1 MILYVLMLALIIVV
15 FNLTV
20 PLLAG
25 LYIVSE
31 LGGNSFQ
38 TSYGV
43 TFFCLGNIVGLPFG
57 NPAHTQLGP
66 ISLFVLC
73 LILMG
78 FCSWHC
84 AVATNYFSFVLFRF
98 FEGVASGPLLILV
111 SYTLIPLL
119 APEKDP
125 RFVFSLFLATF
136 TFIPSFSGAYGYW
149 IAYYYTWRFPFYSN
163 ILICLFLITYVG
175 FGYRKYNDQPRSENV
190 HFDAIGYLYY
200 VISIVFIGTVLTVGQ
215 ELDWFRSDLIIFLTI
230 VGSISLVFFILR
242 SLSVQY
248 PILELRLLKQFY
260 FSFGLLHVAILFAT
274 YFGMVILLGLWL
286 KLYVNYTPNWIAL
299 IIGTMALGTWVP
311 IAINY
316 LAKDTRKPLAVALVF
331 LALSSFYTTY
341 FNVDIDF
348 NRLAFSRILAGVGL
362 ALFLQPL
369 FRLSTKT
376 ILPTHLPDAL
386 SFFHLARLLGSG
398 LGASL
403 FVILWHRRQVF
414 FQSRLGSRLTDFS
427 EITTQFFERAKLHY
441 LQGKQALAQ
450 LDFYLERQAT
460 ALALDDCFF
469 LMGWIIVALII
480 FVTFTF
486 LFVSRPILY
495 DKPSVEKSETHPPPP
510 N

>member
-1 MILYVLMLALIIVV
+1 MRANPPSFCEQTHRHCERSEAIQWPYEMLERSLLRRYAPCNDGVFARNDGIGESKLIKILLENKEMILYVLMLALIIVV

-149 IAYYYTWRFPFYSN
+149 IAYYYTWRFPFYS
-163 ILICLFLITYVG
+163 
-175 FGYRKYNDQPRSENV
+175 
-190 HFDAIGYLYY
+190 
-200 VISIVFIGTVLTVGQ
+200 
-215 ELDWFRSDLIIFLTI
+215 
-230 VGSISLVFFILR
+230 
-242 SLSVQY
+242 
-248 PILELRLLKQFY
+248 
-260 FSFGLLHVAILFAT
+260 
-274 YFGMVILLGLWL
+274 
-286 KLYVNYTPNWIAL
+286 
-299 IIGTMALGTWVP
+299 
-311 IAINY
+311 
-316 LAKDTRKPLAVALVF
+316 
-331 LALSSFYTTY
+331 
-341 FNVDIDF
+341 
-348 NRLAFSRILAGVGL
+348 
-362 ALFLQPL
+362 
-369 FRLSTKT
+369 
-376 ILPTHLPDAL
+376 
-386 SFFHLARLLGSG
+386 
-398 LGASL
+398 
-403 FVILWHRRQVF
+403 
-414 FQSRLGSRLTDFS
+414 
-427 EITTQFFERAKLHY
+427 
-441 LQGKQALAQ
+441 
-450 LDFYLERQAT
+450 
-460 ALALDDCFF
+460 
-469 LMGWIIVALII
+469 
-480 FVTFTF
+480 
-486 LFVSRPILY
+486 
-495 DKPSVEKSETHPPPP
+495 
-510 N
+510 

>member
-1 MILYVLMLALIIVV
+1 M
-15 FNLTV
+15 
-20 PLLAG
+20 
-25 LYIVSE
+25 
-31 LGGNSFQ
+31 
-38 TSYGV
+38 
-43 TFFCLGNIVGLPFG
+43 
-57 NPAHTQLGP
+57 
-66 ISLFVLC
+66 
-73 LILMG
+73 
-78 FCSWHC
+78 
-84 AVATNYFSFVLFRF
+84 
-98 FEGVASGPLLILV
+98 
-111 SYTLIPLL
+111 
-119 APEKDP
+119 
-125 RFVFSLFLATF
+125 
-136 TFIPSFSGAYGYW
+136 
-149 IAYYYTWRFPFYSN
+149 
-163 ILICLFLITYVG
+163 
-175 FGYRKYNDQPRSENV
+175 
-190 HFDAIGYLYY
+190 
-200 VISIVFIGTVLTVGQ
+200 ISIVFIGTVLTVGQ